1 MPDLR
6 SPSSEEDD
14 RFMGMA
20 LRLALRGKGRTRP
33 NPLVGC
39 VLVRQG
45 RVIGKGFH
53 RRPGSPHAEVVAIES
68 AQEDVRGSTLYVNL
82 EPCAH
87 YGRTPPC
94 LDLILERQIGRV
106 VVGTVDPNPL
116 VNGRSIQALRAKGV
130 EVRVGVLEAACRRM
144 NEVFFK
150 FVQTGKPFVTLKAG
164 LSLDGKIA
172 AHTGKSQWIT
182 CEASRRSVHR
192 LRSEVDA
199 ILVGIGTVFRDNPLL
214 TVRGIRGASQPL
226 RVVLDSE
233 LRIPLDAAVLGPE
246 AETLVATTERAP
258 VEKATALRARGVQVE
273 VFSADRAGR
282 VPLGALL
289 RRLAERD
296 TQHVLIEGGSRV
308 FTTAL
313 EEGEGDRL
321 LLYVAPILLGGEK
334 APGILG
340 GRGAESPQ
348 EALRVYDLVCR
359 RVGLDL
365 LLEGRLKRREP
376 EEALSDRVAGCG
388 GLE

>member
-1 MPDLR
+1 MPDPR
-6 SPSSEEDD
+6 SPSSEEDA
-14 RFMGMA
+14 RFMAMA
-20 LRLALRGKGRTRP
+20 LKLALRGKGRTRP

-39 VLVRQG
+39 VLVREG
-45 RVIGKGFH
+45 RVIGSGFH

-68 AQEDVRGSTLYVNL
+68 AREDVRGSTLYVNL

-94 LDLILERQIGRV
+94 LDLILERRIGRV

-116 VNGRSIQALRAKGV
+116 VNGLSIRTLRAKGV
-130 EVRVGVLEAACRRM
+130 QVTVGVLEAACRRM
-144 NEVFFK
+144 NEVFLK

-164 LSLDGKIA
+164 VSLDGKIA
-172 AHTGKSQWIT
+172 AYTGRSRWIT
-182 CEASRRSVHR
+182 CETSRRSVHR

-199 ILVGIGTVFRDNPLL
+199 ILVGIGTVLRDNPLL
-214 TVRGIRGASQPL
+214 TARGIRGARQPL

-258 VEKATALRARGVQVE
+258 ADKVAALRARGAQVE
-273 VFSADRAGR
+273 VLPPDRAGR
-282 VPLGALL
+282 VPLGGLL
-289 RRLAERD
+289 RRLAEREI
-296 TQHVLIEGGSRV
+296 QHVLIEGGSGV

-313 EEGEGDRL
+313 EEAEGDRL
-321 LLYVAPILLGGEK
+321 LLFVAPILLGGEK

-348 EALRVYDLVCR
+348 EALRVHDLRCR
-359 RVGLDL
+359 RSGQDV
-365 LLEGRLKRREP
+365 LLECRLKRREP
-376 EEALSDRVAGCG
+376 EETAAGKKEG
-388 GLE
+388 SPEPQ